1 MEGGGA
7 HRTCIK
13 QRAGQTTLSSL
24 SYERCVNL
32 NTTTCLITN
41 THRCM
46 LPRCGVESG
55 TSALRVEDSGPSY
68 QQQDRQVTWQ
78 RGRQFD
84 QAARHRCRLRLTV
97 PLTARLTDG
106 SRVFGAGS
114 RPLLVKMVVQVPS
127 CEESR
132 ADKLM
137 DNHSRDTE
145 LCRCKHLCQ

>member
-1 MEGGGA
+1 MGGGEWGTQA
-7 HRTCIK
+7 CIK

-32 NTTTCLITN
+32 NTTTCLIMN
-41 THRCM
+41 TRQCM
-46 LPRCGVESG
+46 LPRCDVESG
-55 TSALRVEDSGPSY
+55 ISALRVEDSRPSY

-78 RGRQFD
+78 QGRQFD
-84 QAARHRCRLRLTV
+84 QAARRHLRSTV
-97 PLTARLTDG
+97 PLAARLTDG

-137 DNHSRDTE
+137 DNDSRDTE